1 MKTTPKTKRPNGD
14 QAEVRVTVVCPHADV
29 CAAPIRQAE
38 MMASVDQLSA
48 SVGLMLESQERLSTR
63 LSTVHD
69 ELLDH
74 VQTVTGS
81 NEYIVSALRKLGGE
95 Q

>member
-1 MKTTPKTKRPNGD
+1 MKPAKSTRTNGGKSS
-14 QAEVRVTVVCPHADV
+14 VTVHVDCPHAEL
-29 CAAPIRQAE
+29 CAAPARQAE

-69 ELLDH
+69 ELLGH
-74 VQTVTGS
+74 IQLVTDS
-81 NEYIVSALRKLGGE
+81 NSYVVAALRKLGGE
-95 Q
+95 DA